1 MSGTRE
7 AQATVYHKHRCLLK
21 RKLKWKQNLGIFNID
36 TYQKKVK
43 STEPTDTVE
52 SEE

>member
-1 MSGTRE
+1 MNGEISE
-7 AQATVYHKHRCLLK
+7 AQVDASVK
-21 RKLKWKQNLGIFNID
+21 RILKWKQNLGIFNID

-43 STEPTDTVE
+43 STEPTDTVG